1 MQQHK
6 IKISTRVNKLPLHKS
21 SKLLLLNFLRPA
33 STIPKLKIGYG
44 SKNSEAEQTYADVSD
59 ESLCSCSTYSNYV
72 ENTNKI

>member
-1 MQQHK
+1 M
-6 IKISTRVNKLPLHKS
+6 SNTLPLHKS

-44 SKNSEAEQTYADVSD
+44 SKNSEAEQTYADVS
-59 ESLCSCSTYSNYV
+59 EVSLCSCSTYSNYV

>member
-1 MQQHK
+1 
-6 IKISTRVNKLPLHKS
+6 
-21 SKLLLLNFLRPA
+21 LNFLRPA

-44 SKNSEAEQTYADVSD
+44 SKNSEAEQTYADVSE